1 MPGSTLIS
9 YDFYWFVSVYIFQT
23 LREIIMALPGGNMAF
38 VMTAMTL
45 LLSPL
50 YKYSQYLIRY
60 RLTHPV
66 TLVNLLYISRS

>member
-1 MPGSTLIS
+1 MPGSTLFN
-9 YDFYWFVSVYIFQT
+9 YDFYGFRSVGIFQT

-38 VMTAMTL
+38 VVTTMSQ